1 MKKFSIILG
10 AIILVLFVTLIIW
23 GVYCDNTIAI
33 TNYCVNNTKN
43 DAKLKFVVITDLHNK
58 EYGEKNADL
67 AELVKE
73 QNPDFIAVC
82 GDMVNRGDPDTTK
95 MKDVL
100 EKLSKIAPTYCCLGN
115 HERDNAAKFGTDFKS
130 ETNSTGAVLLDNEYI
145 KFTKNGKSVLIGGMS
160 DYPYYEFY
168 TPDDDVPSRTL
179 WEEFAEKAKNN
190 FTILLHHQPEY
201 IAEDAKKTDIDLIVC
216 GHTHG
221 GQIQLPFIGGV
232 IAPNQGLFPKYD
244 KGEFDLDGTKMIV
257 CAGLSNTV
265 FIPRITSYSV
275 KQFSLLTRQILHKR
289 IRGICIR
296 QCYT

>member
-1 MKKFSIILG
+1 MKKISIILG
-10 AIILVLFVTLIIW
+10 AIILVLFVTLVIW

-58 EYGEKNADL
+58 EYGEKNANL
-67 AELVKE
+67 AGLVKE

-82 GDMVNRGDPDTTK
+82 GDMVNRGDPGTTK

-100 EKLSKIAPTYCCLGN
+100 KKLADIAPTYCCLGN
-115 HERDNAAKFGTDFKS
+115 HERDNAAEFGTDFKS
-130 ETNSTGAVLLDNEYI
+130 EIDSTGAVLLDDEYI

-160 DYPYYEFY
+160 DNPYYEFY

-179 WEEFAEKAKNN
+179 WEEFAEKAKDN

-221 GQIQLPFIGGV
+221 GQIQLPFIGGL

-257 CAGLSNTV
+257 FAGLSNTV
-265 FIPRITSYSV
+265 FIPRINNQVELGVVTV
-275 KQFSLLTRQILHKR
+275 V
-289 IRGICIR
+289 
-296 QCYT
+296 

>member
-10 AIILVLFVTLIIW
+10 AIILVLFVTLVIW
-23 GVYCDNTIAI
+23 GIYCDNTIAI

-82 GDMVNRGDPDTTK
+82 GDMVNRGDSDTTK

-265 FIPRITSYSV
+265 FIPRINNQVEIGVVTV
-275 KQFSLLTRQILHKR
+275 V
-289 IRGICIR
+289 
-296 QCYT
+296 

>member
-1 MKKFSIILG
+1 MKKFFIIIG
-10 AIILVLFVTLIIW
+10 AIILALFVTLVIW

-33 TNYCVNNTKN
+33 TNYSVNNTKN

-265 FIPRITSYSV
+265 FIPRINNQVEIGVINIS
-275 KQFSLLTRQILHKR
+275 
-289 IRGICIR
+289 
-296 QCYT
+296 

>member
-1 MKKFSIILG
+1 M
-10 AIILVLFVTLIIW
+10 LFVTLLIW

-145 KFTKNGKSVLIGGMS
+145 KFNKNGKSVLIGGMS

-257 CAGLSNTV
+257 CAGLSNPV
-265 FIPRITSYSV
+265 FIPRINNQVELGVVTI
-275 KQFSLLTRQILHKR
+275 K
-289 IRGICIR
+289 
-296 QCYT
+296 

>member
-1 MKKFSIILG
+1 M
-10 AIILVLFVTLIIW
+10 LFVTLVIW

-145 KFTKNGKSVLIGGMS
+145 KFTKNGKSVLIGG
-160 DYPYYEFY
+160 
-168 TPDDDVPSRTL
+168 
-179 WEEFAEKAKNN
+179 
-190 FTILLHHQPEY
+190 
-201 IAEDAKKTDIDLIVC
+201 
-216 GHTHG
+216 
-221 GQIQLPFIGGV
+221 V

-265 FIPRITSYSV
+265 FIPRINNQVEIGVVTV
-275 KQFSLLTRQILHKR
+275 V
-289 IRGICIR
+289 
-296 QCYT
+296 

>member
-1 MKKFSIILG
+1 MKKFFIIIG
-10 AIILVLFVTLIIW
+10 AIILALFVTLVIW

-33 TNYCVNNTKN
+33 TNYSVNNTKN

-82 GDMVNRGDPDTTK
+82 GDMVNRSDPDTTK

-100 EKLSKIAPTYCCLGN
+100 EKLADIAPTYCCLGN
-115 HERDNAAKFGTDFKS
+115 HERDNAAEFGTDFKS
-130 ETNSTGAVLLDNEYI
+130 EIDSTGAVLLDDEYI

-257 CAGLSNTV
+257 CAGLSNHV
-265 FIPRITSYSV
+265 FIPRINNQVEIGVINIS
-275 KQFSLLTRQILHKR
+275 
-289 IRGICIR
+289 
-296 QCYT
+296 

>member
-10 AIILVLFVTLIIW
+10 AIILVLFVTLVIW

-67 AELVKE
+67 AELENAPK
-73 QNPDFIAVC
+73 
-82 GDMVNRGDPDTTK
+82 MTK
-95 MKDVL
+95 D
-100 EKLSKIAPTYCCLGN
+100 ATYCCLGN

-130 ETNSTGAVLLDNEYI
+130 ETDSTGAVLLDNEYI

-257 CAGLSNTV
+257 CAGLSNPV
-265 FIPRITSYSV
+265 FIPRINNQVEIGVVTV
-275 KQFSLLTRQILHKR
+275 V
-289 IRGICIR
+289 
-296 QCYT
+296 

>member
-1 MKKFSIILG
+1 MKKFFIIIG
-10 AIILVLFVTLIIW
+10 AIILALFVTLVIW

-33 TNYCVNNTKN
+33 TNYSVNNTKN

-82 GDMVNRGDPDTTK
+82 GDMVNRSDPDTTK

-100 EKLSKIAPTYCCLGN
+100 EKLADIAPTYCCLGN
-115 HERDNAAKFGTDFKS
+115 HERDNAAEFGTDFKS
-130 ETNSTGAVLLDNEYI
+130 EIDSTGAVLLDDEYI

-257 CAGLSNTV
+257 CAGLSNPV
-265 FIPRITSYSV
+265 FIPRINNQVEIGVINIS
-275 KQFSLLTRQILHKR
+275 
-289 IRGICIR
+289 
-296 QCYT
+296 

>member
-1 MKKFSIILG
+1 MKKFFIIIG
-10 AIILVLFVTLIIW
+10 AIILALFVTLVIW

-33 TNYCVNNTKN
+33 TNYSVNNTKN

-82 GDMVNRGDPDTTK
+82 GDMVNRSDPDTTK

-100 EKLSKIAPTYCCLGN
+100 KKLADIAPTYCCLGN
-115 HERDNAAKFGTDFKS
+115 HERDNAAEFGTDFKS
-130 ETNSTGAVLLDNEYI
+130 EIDSTGAVLLDNEYI

-168 TPDDDVPSRTL
+168 TPEDDVPSRTL
-179 WEEFAEKAKNN
+179 WEEFAEKAKDN

-257 CAGLSNTV
+257 CAGLSDTV
-265 FIPRITSYSV
+265 FIPRVNNQVEIGVINIS
-275 KQFSLLTRQILHKR
+275 
-289 IRGICIR
+289 
-296 QCYT
+296 

>member
-1 MKKFSIILG
+1 MKNFSIILG
-10 AIILVLFVTLIIW
+10 AIILALFVTLVIW
-23 GVYCDNTIAI
+23 GVYCDNTITI

-190 FTILLHHQPEY
+190 FTILLHQPEY

-265 FIPRITSYSV
+265 FIPRINNQVEIGVVTV
-275 KQFSLLTRQILHKR
+275 V
-289 IRGICIR
+289 
-296 QCYT
+296 

>member
-1 MKKFSIILG
+1 MKNFSIILG
-10 AIILVLFVTLIIW
+10 AIILVLFVTLVIW

-221 GQIQLPFIGGV
+221 GQIQLPFISGV
-232 IAPNQGLFPKYD
+232 IAPNQGLFPKSD

-265 FIPRITSYSV
+265 FIPRINNQVEIGVVTV
-275 KQFSLLTRQILHKR
+275 V
-289 IRGICIR
+289 
-296 QCYT
+296 

>member
-10 AIILVLFVTLIIW
+10 AIILVLFVTLVIW

-43 DAKLKFVVITDLHNK
+43 DANLKFVVITDLHNK

-67 AELVKE
+67 AGLVKE

-82 GDMVNRGDPDTTK
+82 GDMVNRSDPDTTK

-115 HERDNAAKFGTDFKS
+115 HERDNAAEFGTDFKS
-130 ETNSTGAVLLDNEYI
+130 EIDSTGAVLLDNEYI

-179 WEEFAEKAKNN
+179 WEEFAEKAKDN

-232 IAPNQGLFPKYD
+232 IAPNQRLFPKYD

-257 CAGLSNTV
+257 CAGLSDTV
-265 FIPRITSYSV
+265 FIPRVNNQVEIGVVTI
-275 KQFSLLTRQILHKR
+275 K
-289 IRGICIR
+289 
-296 QCYT
+296 

>member
-10 AIILVLFVTLIIW
+10 AIILALFVTLVIW

-179 WEEFAEKAKNN
+179 WEEFAEQAKNN

-265 FIPRITSYSV
+265 FIPRINNQVEIGVVTI
-275 KQFSLLTRQILHKR
+275 K
-289 IRGICIR
+289 
-296 QCYT
+296 

>member
-10 AIILVLFVTLIIW
+10 AIILALFVTLVIW

-67 AELVKE
+67 AGLVKE

-100 EKLSKIAPTYCCLGN
+100 KKLADIAPTYCCLGN

-201 IAEDAKKTDIDLIVC
+201 IAEDTKKTDIDLIVC

-265 FIPRITSYSV
+265 FIPRINNQVEIGVVTV
-275 KQFSLLTRQILHKR
+275 V
-289 IRGICIR
+289 
-296 QCYT
+296 

>member
-10 AIILVLFVTLIIW
+10 AIILALFVTLVIW

-82 GDMVNRGDPDTTK
+82 GDMVNRGDSDTTK

-168 TPDDDVPSRTL
+168 TPNDDVPSRTL

-257 CAGLSNTV
+257 CAGLSNPV
-265 FIPRITSYSV
+265 FIPRINNQVEIGVVTI
-275 KQFSLLTRQILHKR
+275 K
-289 IRGICIR
+289 
-296 QCYT
+296 

>member
-10 AIILVLFVTLIIW
+10 AIILALFVTLVIW

-100 EKLSKIAPTYCCLGN
+100 KKLSKIAPTYCCLGN

-265 FIPRITSYSV
+265 FIPRINNQVEIGVVTV
-275 KQFSLLTRQILHKR
+275 V
-289 IRGICIR
+289 
-296 QCYT
+296 

>member
-10 AIILVLFVTLIIW
+10 AIILVLFVALVIW

-43 DAKLKFVVITDLHNK
+43 DTKLKFVVITDLHNK
-58 EYGEKNADL
+58 EYGEKNTDL

-130 ETNSTGAVLLDNEYI
+130 ETDSTGAVLLDNEYI

-168 TPDDDVPSRTL
+168 SPDDDVPSRTL

-244 KGEFDLDGTKMIV
+244 KGEFDLDDTKMIV

-265 FIPRITSYSV
+265 FIPRINNQVELGVVTI
-275 KQFSLLTRQILHKR
+275 K
-289 IRGICIR
+289 
-296 QCYT
+296 

>member
-1 MKKFSIILG
+1 MKNFSIILG
-10 AIILVLFVTLIIW
+10 AIILVLFVALVIW

-43 DAKLKFVVITDLHNK
+43 DTKLKFVVITDLHNK

-115 HERDNAAKFGTDFKS
+115 HERDNAAEFGTDFKS
-130 ETNSTGAVLLDNEYI
+130 ETDSTGAVLLDNEYI
-145 KFTKNGKSVLIGGMS
+145 KFTKNDKSVLIGGMS

-265 FIPRITSYSV
+265 FIPRINNQVEIGVVTV
-275 KQFSLLTRQILHKR
+275 V
-289 IRGICIR
+289 
-296 QCYT
+296 

>member
-1 MKKFSIILG
+1 MKNFSIILG
-10 AIILVLFVTLIIW
+10 AIILALFVTLVIW
-23 GVYCDNTIAI
+23 GIYCDNTIAI

-82 GDMVNRGDPDTTK
+82 GDMVNRGDSDTTK

-257 CAGLSNTV
+257 CAGLSNPV
-265 FIPRITSYSV
+265 FIPRINNQVEIGVVTV
-275 KQFSLLTRQILHKR
+275 V
-289 IRGICIR
+289 
-296 QCYT
+296 

>member
-1 MKKFSIILG
+1 MKNFSIILG
-10 AIILVLFVTLIIW
+10 AIILALFVTLVIW

-67 AELVKE
+67 AALVKE

-100 EKLSKIAPTYCCLGN
+100 EKLSKIAPTFCCLGN

-130 ETNSTGAVLLDNEYI
+130 ETNSTGALMLDNEYI

-232 IAPNQGLFPKYD
+232 IAPNQGHFPKYD

-257 CAGLSNTV
+257 CAGLSNPV
-265 FIPRITSYSV
+265 FIPRINNQVEIGVVTV
-275 KQFSLLTRQILHKR
+275 V
-289 IRGICIR
+289 
-296 QCYT
+296 

>member
-10 AIILVLFVTLIIW
+10 AIILALFVTLVIW

-67 AELVKE
+67 AALVKE

-130 ETNSTGAVLLDNEYI
+130 ETDSTGAVLLDNEYI

-179 WEEFAEKAKNN
+179 WEEFAEKSKDN

-265 FIPRITSYSV
+265 FIPRINNQVEIGVVTV
-275 KQFSLLTRQILHKR
+275 V
-289 IRGICIR
+289 
-296 QCYT
+296 

>member
-1 MKKFSIILG
+1 MGGKLNENFSIILG
-10 AIILVLFVTLIIW
+10 AIILALFVTLVIW

-130 ETNSTGAVLLDNEYI
+130 ETDSTGAVLLDNEYI

-168 TPDDDVPSRTL
+168 TPDDDVPPRTL

-265 FIPRITSYSV
+265 FIPRINNQVEIGVVTI
-275 KQFSLLTRQILHKR
+275 K
-289 IRGICIR
+289 
-296 QCYT
+296 

>member
-1 MKKFSIILG
+1 MKKFFIIIG
-10 AIILVLFVTLIIW
+10 AIILALFVTLVIW

-33 TNYCVNNTKN
+33 TNYSVNNTKN

-82 GDMVNRGDPDTTK
+82 GDMVNRSDPDTTK

-100 EKLSKIAPTYCCLGN
+100 EKLADIAPTYCCLGN
-115 HERDNAAKFGTDFKS
+115 HERDNAAEFGTDFKS
-130 ETNSTGAVLLDNEYI
+130 EIDSTGAVLLDDEYI

-168 TPDDDVPSRTL
+168 TPEDDVPSRTL
-179 WEEFAEKAKNN
+179 WEEFAEKAKDN

-257 CAGLSNTV
+257 CAGLSNHV
-265 FIPRITSYSV
+265 FIPRINNQVELGVINIS
-275 KQFSLLTRQILHKR
+275 
-289 IRGICIR
+289 
-296 QCYT
+296 

>member
-1 MKKFSIILG
+1 MKNFSIILG
-10 AIILVLFVTLIIW
+10 AIILVLFVTLVIW

-100 EKLSKIAPTYCCLGN
+100 EKLSKIAPT
-115 HERDNAAKFGTDFKS
+115 
-130 ETNSTGAVLLDNEYI
+130 STGAVLLDNEYI

-257 CAGLSNTV
+257 CAGLSNPV
-265 FIPRITSYSV
+265 FIPRINNQVEIDVVTV
-275 KQFSLLTRQILHKR
+275 V
-289 IRGICIR
+289 
-296 QCYT
+296 

>member
-1 MKKFSIILG
+1 M
-10 AIILVLFVTLIIW
+10 LFVTLVIW

-43 DAKLKFVVITDLHNK
+43 DTKLKFVVITDLHNK

-100 EKLSKIAPTYCCLGN
+100 KKLADIAPTYCCLGN

-145 KFTKNGKSVLIGGMS
+145 KFTKNGKSVLIGG
-160 DYPYYEFY
+160 
-168 TPDDDVPSRTL
+168 
-179 WEEFAEKAKNN
+179 
-190 FTILLHHQPEY
+190 
-201 IAEDAKKTDIDLIVC
+201 
-216 GHTHG
+216 
-221 GQIQLPFIGGV
+221 V

-244 KGEFDLDGTKMIV
+244 KGEFDLDGTNDGTKMIV

-265 FIPRITSYSV
+265 FIPRINNQVEIGVVTV
-275 KQFSLLTRQILHKR
+275 V
-289 IRGICIR
+289 
-296 QCYT
+296 

>member
-10 AIILVLFVTLIIW
+10 AIILALFVTLVIW

-216 GHTHG
+216 GYTHG

-265 FIPRITSYSV
+265 FIPRINNQVEIGVVTV
-275 KQFSLLTRQILHKR
+275 V
-289 IRGICIR
+289 
-296 QCYT
+296 

>member
-1 MKKFSIILG
+1 MKKFFIIIG
-10 AIILVLFVTLIIW
+10 AIILALFVALVIW

-33 TNYCVNNTKN
+33 TNYSVNNTKN

-82 GDMVNRGDPDTTK
+82 GDMVNRGDSNTTK

-100 EKLSKIAPTYCCLGN
+100 KKLADIAPTYCCLGN
-115 HERDNAAKFGTDFKS
+115 HERDNAAEFGTDFKS
-130 ETNSTGAVLLDNEYI
+130 EIDSTGAVLLDDEYI

-168 TPDDDVPSRTL
+168 TPEDDVPSRTL
-179 WEEFAEKAKNN
+179 WEEFAEKAKDN

-257 CAGLSNTV
+257 CAGLSDTV
-265 FIPRITSYSV
+265 FIPRVNNQVEIGVINIS
-275 KQFSLLTRQILHKR
+275 
-289 IRGICIR
+289 
-296 QCYT
+296 

>member
-10 AIILVLFVTLIIW
+10 AIILALFVTLVIW

-33 TNYCVNNTKN
+33 TNYCVNNTTN

-257 CAGLSNTV
+257 CAGLSNPV
-265 FIPRITSYSV
+265 FIPRINNQVEIGVVTV
-275 KQFSLLTRQILHKR
+275 V
-289 IRGICIR
+289 
-296 QCYT
+296 

>member
-10 AIILVLFVTLIIW
+10 AIILALFVTLVIW

-160 DYPYYEFY
+160 KEQFHNSSAPPARIHCRGRKENRHRLNRLRSH
-168 TPDDDVPSRTL
+168 PRRTDS
-179 WEEFAEKAKNN
+179 
-190 FTILLHHQPEY
+190 
-201 IAEDAKKTDIDLIVC
+201 IAVHRRSNRSES
-216 GHTHG
+216 
-221 GQIQLPFIGGV
+221 
-232 IAPNQGLFPKYD
+232 
-244 KGEFDLDGTKMIV
+244 GT
-257 CAGLSNTV
+257 
-265 FIPRITSYSV
+265 
-275 KQFSLLTRQILHKR
+275 FSEI
-289 IRGICIR
+289 
-296 QCYT
+296 

>member
-10 AIILVLFVTLIIW
+10 AIILVLFVTLVIW

-82 GDMVNRGDPDTTK
+82 GDMVNRGDSDTTK

-257 CAGLSNTV
+257 CAGLSNPV
-265 FIPRITSYSV
+265 FIPRINNQVEIDVVTI
-275 KQFSLLTRQILHKR
+275 K
-289 IRGICIR
+289 
-296 QCYT
+296 

>member
-10 AIILVLFVTLIIW
+10 AIILVLFVTLVIW

-82 GDMVNRGDPDTTK
+82 GDMVNRGGPDTTK

-265 FIPRITSYSV
+265 FIPRINNQVEIGVVTI
-275 KQFSLLTRQILHKR
+275 K
-289 IRGICIR
+289 
-296 QCYT
+296 

>member
-10 AIILVLFVTLIIW
+10 AIILALFVTLVIW

-100 EKLSKIAPTYCCLGN
+100 KKLSKIAPTYCCLGN

-130 ETNSTGAVLLDNEYI
+130 ETDSTGAVLLDNEYI

-265 FIPRITSYSV
+265 FIPRINNQVEIGVVTI
-275 KQFSLLTRQILHKR
+275 K
-289 IRGICIR
+289 
-296 QCYT
+296 

>member
-1 MKKFSIILG
+1 M
-10 AIILVLFVTLIIW
+10 LFVALVIW

-58 EYGEKNADL
+58 EYGEKDADL

-115 HERDNAAKFGTDFKS
+115 HERDNAAEFGTDFKS

-265 FIPRITSYSV
+265 FIPRINNQVELGVVTI
-275 KQFSLLTRQILHKR
+275 K
-289 IRGICIR
+289 
-296 QCYT
+296 

>member
-10 AIILVLFVTLIIW
+10 AIILVLFVTLVIW

-130 ETNSTGAVLLDNEYI
+130 ETDSTGAVLLDNEYI

-168 TPDDDVPSRTL
+168 TPDDDVPSRAL
-179 WEEFAEKAKNN
+179 WEEFAEKAENN

-265 FIPRITSYSV
+265 FIPRINNQVEIGVVTI
-275 KQFSLLTRQILHKR
+275 K
-289 IRGICIR
+289 
-296 QCYT
+296 